1 MLIDNKYMYIH
12 IPRTGGRYISQ
23 LFIKNNYK
31 CDMFKFENNFHDK
44 IKNKKIHVPHLEYPY
59 FLNFIHNKNILNFT
73 VVRDPVDRF
82 KSILKG
88 YYGYYN
94 KDMDKF
100 NKKIKEIFLN
110 FNEYVNS
117 KIVTEQAN
125 WHVPQINF
133 IGSNTEIWFYEKGL
147 GKNFIKWLY
156 KKYGFTFSNIEN
168 INYDKGY
175 YDDIDI
181 DIILTKKQIKSIK
194 DYYFK
199 DYKIIYG

>member
-12 IPRTGGRYISQ
+12 IPRTGGRYISH

-31 CDMFKFENNFHDK
+31 CDLYKFNNVHDK
-44 IKNKKIHVPHLEYPY
+44 LKDKDLHIPHLEYPY
-59 FLNFIHNKNILNFT
+59 FLKFINDKNILNFT

-100 NKKIKEIFLN
+100 NKKIKEIFLD
-110 FNEYVNS
+110 FNGYVNN
-117 KIVTEQAN
+117 KILTEQAN

-133 IGSNTEIWFYEKGL
+133 IGLDTEVWFYEKGL
-147 GKNFIKWLY
+147 GKNFIKWLH
-156 KKYGFTFSNIEN
+156 KKYGFKFKNLKDIT
-168 INYDKGY
+168 YDKDY
-175 YDDIDI
+175 YDDIDLDI
-181 DIILTKKQIKSIK
+181 DLTKKQIKCIK

-199 DYKIIYG
+199 DYKTLYS